1 MISSKCII
9 FELTIKAN
17 DMSTFKSNTNYGNDL
32 TIKVLKRTEKTL
44 TIETTAWG
52 VSKVKVRDYGN
63 GSEYISFKA
72 WLITSEETFNAE
84 VAKDLAYERAYN

>member
-1 MISSKCII
+1 MRTFETSK
-9 FELTIKAN
+9 
-17 DMSTFKSNTNYGNDL
+17 NYGNDL
-32 TIKVLKRTEKTL
+32 TIKVLKRTAKTV

-72 WLITSEETFNAE
+72 WLITSDDIFDSNE
-84 VAKDLAYERAYN
+84 AKELAIERAYY